1 MRKAPLFKYMGF
13 GIAGLLILIFL
24 SAYIVQEPLRAY
36 IAKRMNQS
44 LKGYTARIGS
54 LDLQLK
60 GLSVVLED
68 LAIHLGESPQPPLS
82 DF

>member
-1 MRKAPLFKYMGF
+1 
-13 GIAGLLILIFL
+13 
-24 SAYIVQEPLRAY
+24 
-36 IAKRMNQS
+36 MNQS